1 MATIKSYT
9 DLEQSKKL
17 EEILPLE
24 SADLKW
30 FFWEGEDPDAPRTPS
45 FGYRKSVAESYKDTY
60 AIYLPC
66 WSLTALLS
74 VIPNYKLSSE
84 HNYHTCAA
92 ETSFG
97 KVAVAWFDNPI
108 DACYEL
114 ILKLHELNLL

>member
-1 MATIKSYT
+1 MAAIKSYT

-17 EEILPLE
+17 AEILPLE
-24 SADLKW
+24 SADMGYLW
-30 FFWEGEDPDAPRTPS
+30 NGIS
-45 FGYRKSVAESYKDTY
+45 FCEYPVSNQTIFKRIEN
-60 AIYLPC
+60 IPC
-66 WSLTALLS
+66 WSLAALLS

-97 KVAVAWFDNPI
+97 KVAVVWFDNPI
-108 DACYEL
+108 DVCYEL